1 MGEFIMD
8 DVEIYLN
15 RLSVKGDI
23 YAEIALKTNPDVT
36 DADSLDAYLK
46 NDGLNLNFKL
56 YVSSESESNETID
69 EIFAVFRKYD
79 GNISCQVIKNE
90 FLNLIDDDHHML
102 PQAKPRCLVHRDGD
116 LHPAVHVWI
125 VMKKDMGVY
134 VLLQKRS
141 DKKKIHPECYDVSA
155 AGHVPQSEEF
165 RIAAVRETEEELGL
179 KISEHDLDFLG
190 FHKSS
195 YSCGEICDNEIRAVY
210 LYRKPIDDDQLVLQE
225 SEVESVCWA
234 EIDELLAGMDDAS
247 FVNCID
253 REELFMIK
261 KSIY

>member
-15 RLSVKGDI
+15 RLASESDI
-23 YAEIALKTNPDVT
+23 FAELSLKTKADIT

-46 NDGLNLNFKL
+46 NNGSNLNFKL
-56 YVSSESESNETID
+56 YVSDENVPNETVDVIL
-69 EIFAVFRKYD
+69 AVFNKYS
-79 GNISCQVIKNE
+79 GNISCQATTNE
-90 FLNLIDDDHHML
+90 FLNLIDEDHHML
-102 PQAKPRCLVHRDGD
+102 PQSKPRCLVHRDGD

-125 VMKKDMGVY
+125 VMEKDMGIY

-165 RIAAVRETEEELGL
+165 RIAAVREVEEELGL
-179 KISEHDLDFLG
+179 KISEHDLEFLG
-190 FHKSS
+190 FRKSG
-195 YSCGEICDNEIRAVY
+195 YSCEDACDNEIRAVY
-210 LYRKPIDDDQLVLQE
+210 LYRKHIDADKLVLQE
-225 SEVESVCWA
+225 AEVDSVCWA
-234 EIDELLAGMDDAS
+234 EIDELLSGMDDAS

-253 REELFMIK
+253 REELFMLK
-261 KSIY
+261 KFVY

>member
-1 MGEFIMD
+1 MD

-15 RLSVKGDI
+15 RLALEKDI
-23 YAEIALKTNPDVT
+23 YAEIALKTNSEITDVK
-36 DADSLDAYLK
+36 SLDAYLE
-46 NDGLNLNFKL
+46 NDGLNLKFDL
-56 YVSSESESNETID
+56 YVSSESISNETID
-69 EIFAVFRKYD
+69 EILDVFNKHD
-79 GNISCQVIKNE
+79 NIYCQIIKNE
-90 FLNLIDDDHHML
+90 FLNLIDEEHHML
-102 PQAKPRCLVHRDGD
+102 PQAKPRCLVHRDGN
-116 LHPAVHVWI
+116 LHLAVHVWI
-125 VMKKDMGVY
+125 VMEKDMGVY

-155 AGHVPQSEEF
+155 AGHVPQSEEV
-165 RIAAVRETEEELGL
+165 RISAVREVEEELGL

-190 FHKSS
+190 FHRSG
-195 YSCGEICDNEIRAVY
+195 YDCGEIRDNEIRAVY
-210 LYRKPIDDDQLVLQE
+210 LYRRHIDADKLALQE